1 MFSCWRDIGICVS
14 PVTYGVK
21 GKEGSFLLCMCLAVF
36 TNNLRT
42 NTGSYFA
49 TGIISAV
56 EILRMPKGLDDW
68 YARIVDR
75 GRTYG
80 YVALG
85 EINFSIST
93 S

>member
-1 MFSCWRDIGICVS
+1 M
-14 PVTYGVK
+14 TYGVK